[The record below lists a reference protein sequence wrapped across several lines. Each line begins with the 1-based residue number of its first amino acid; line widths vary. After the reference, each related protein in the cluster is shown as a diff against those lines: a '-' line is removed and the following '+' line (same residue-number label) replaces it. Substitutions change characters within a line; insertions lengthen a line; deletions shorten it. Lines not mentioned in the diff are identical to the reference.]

1 MPTFSL
7 RPYPRALQ
15 SADTHITPESS
26 NYGECMKTKNCND
39 HLLGNDARLLSFDL
53 LGLERF
59 RLATEGAT
67 SSGLPDVI
75 ISVVEL
81 RLHRVHDLVEE
92 DLIGTGDLFGK
103 NTHEDT
109 SLRPKH
115 TVQNTTRASLEG
127 VVRMTSLLQ
136 PTPLRIH

>member
-1 MPTFSL
+1 MRL
-7 RPYPRALQ
+7 RAP
-15 SADTHITPESS
+15 
-26 NYGECMKTKNCND
+26 
-39 HLLGNDARLLSFDL
+39 
-53 LGLERF
+53 
-59 RLATEGAT
+59 
-67 SSGLPDVI
+67 GLPDVV

-127 VVRMTSLLQ
+127 
-136 PTPLRIH
+136 